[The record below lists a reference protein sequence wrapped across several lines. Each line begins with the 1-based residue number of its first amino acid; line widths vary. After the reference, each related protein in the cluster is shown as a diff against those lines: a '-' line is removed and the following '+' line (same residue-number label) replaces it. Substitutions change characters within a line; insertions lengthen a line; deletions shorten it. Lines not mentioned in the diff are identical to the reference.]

1 MRKIMKL
8 HFILLILLL
17 NTFYLQSAELTIE
30 GYGTDKMS
38 PTYNYDKDKMFMVW
52 TAKTQNFTNLGIR
65 SVGSCGG
72 TMEII
77 NGVNNQ
83 NILCESKNDYGTFYI
98 LSRNSK
104 GDAQSNTQKIIF
116 LAGTGIWT
124 EFVGAECTGAYSGAQ
139 ESHFMWKGKCKVPDS
154 VMENAKNRMMNFK
167 KEN

>member
-1 MRKIMKL
+1 MKL
-8 HFILLILLL
+8 RFILLILLL

-38 PTYNYDKDKMFMVW
+38 PTYNYDKDKIFMVW
-52 TAKTQNFTNLGIR
+52 TAKNKILRNLGIR

-83 NILCESKNDYGTFYI
+83 NILCESKNDYGNFYI

-139 ESHFMWKGKCKVPDS
+139 EKSFYVEGK
-154 VMENAKNRMMNFK
+154 M
-167 KEN
+167 

>member
-1 MRKIMKL
+1 MKL
-8 HFILLILLL
+8 FLILIVLFL
-17 NTFYLQSAELTIE
+17 HVNRLQSAELTIE
-30 GYGTDKMS
+30 GYGTDKLT
-38 PTYNYDKDKMFMVW
+38 PTYNYDKDKTFMVW

-72 TMEII
+72 TLEII

-83 NILCESKNDYGTFYI
+83 NILCENKNDYGNFYI
-98 LSRNSK
+98 LTRSAK
-104 GDAQSNTQKIIF
+104 GDAQASTQKITF

-124 EFVGAECTGAYSGAQ
+124 EFIGAECVGAYSGAQ

>member
-1 MRKIMKL
+1 MKL
-8 HFILLILLL
+8 FFMLLVLLF
-17 NTFYLQSAELTIE
+17 NSIKLQSAELTIE

-38 PTYNYDKDKMFMVW
+38 PTYTYGKDKVFMVW

-77 NGVNNQ
+77 NGINNQ
-83 NILCESKNDYGTFYI
+83 NILCESKNEYGKFYI

-104 GDAQSNTQKIIF
+104 GDAQSNTQKISF

-139 ESHFMWKGKCKVPDS
+139 ETHFMWKGKCRVPDS

>member
-1 MRKIMKL
+1 MKL
-8 HFILLILLL
+8 YFITILLFI
-17 NTFYLQSAELTIE
+17 NTFYSHSAELTIE

-83 NILCESKNDYGTFYI
+83 NILCESKNDYGNFY
-98 LSRNSK
+98 K
-104 GDAQSNTQKIIF
+104 YK
-116 LAGTGIWT
+116 
-124 EFVGAECTGAYSGAQ
+124 
-139 ESHFMWKGKCKVPDS
+139 
-154 VMENAKNRMMNFK
+154 
-167 KEN
+167 

>member
-1 MRKIMKL
+1 MEACKSISYELDPNINIDAIKKKCIKL
-8 HFILLILLL
+8 DGEIYTMF
-17 NTFYLQSAELTIE
+17 
-30 GYGTDKMS
+30 
-38 PTYNYDKDKMFMVW
+38 NYDKDKMFMVW

-83 NILCESKNDYGTFYI
+83 NILCESKNDYGKFYI
-98 LSRNSK
+98 LSRNSR
-104 GDAQSNTQKIIF
+104 GDVQSNTQKIIF

-154 VMENAKNRMMNFK
+154 VMENAKKRMINFK
-167 KEN
+167 KKE